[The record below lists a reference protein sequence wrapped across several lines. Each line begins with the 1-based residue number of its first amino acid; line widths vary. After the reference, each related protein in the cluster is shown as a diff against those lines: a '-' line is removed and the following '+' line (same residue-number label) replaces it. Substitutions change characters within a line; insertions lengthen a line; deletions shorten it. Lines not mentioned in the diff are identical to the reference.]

1 MEKPP
6 ECLNIDYKLKH
17 KELFSKI
24 MNQLNNYRLKT
35 VFLETLDDDDDEFSV
50 IEWRRIQSVNSTPY
64 EILCL
69 IHNDRNTRH
78 NDRNTRHNSWRRPYG
93 GLL

>member
-6 ECLNIDYKLKH
+6 ECLNMDYKTRH
-17 KELFSKI
+17 KELFSKV
-24 MNQLNNYRLKT
+24 MNQLQKYRLKT
-35 VFLETLDDDDDEFSV
+35 VFLDTLDDDDDGEELSV
-50 IEWRRIQSVNSTPY
+50 IKWTRIPTINSTSY

-69 IHNDRNTRH
+69 IHNDRNP
-78 NDRNTRHNSWRRPYG
+78 RHNSWRRPYG